1 MNIILAFLAFNVIII
16 VHELGHFIAAKLSHI
31 KVNEFS
37 MFVGPKLFGFERGG
51 TVYSLRLFPILAYVK
66 MEGEDEAAVSE
77 MSYNRKPPWV
87 RAVVALAGPMAN
99 LLFALLVLLVVFS
112 ISGYNTTRI
121 NIVASESPAFEAGL
135 KSGDVVTKYDG
146 KKIYQPMDLIQ
157 FMYVGKGRHAGI
169 EVYRD
174 GEIMSL
180 SIDPRHIPEQT
191 RYLFGFAVKEPEGS
205 QSNVIG
211 EVFHGTPAETAGL
224 LGDDRIIR
232 LNETEISSKKNIDD
246 FMATNGDKP
255 VNVVVSRNGE
265 TFGFTV
271 TPKLEKTSEQYYA
284 GFDFAHERGNLF
296 DIFRYSVGFTWSTV
310 RSVAYT
316 LVWLITG
323 KVSVSQMMGP
333 VGIVSTMSSVVQQSP
348 TFGMVILN
356 LMSITAF
363 ISTALGATNL
373 IPFPALDGSKIVIA
387 LVEAVRK
394 KPITPEREAFI
405 TMVGFV
411 LLIALAVFT
420 LYNDIVRVVGG

>member
-1 MNIILAFLAFNVIII
+1 MNLFLAFLAFNVIII
-16 VHELGHFIAAKLSHI
+16 IHELGHFIAAKLSRI

-37 MFVGPKLFGFERGG
+37 LFVGPKLFSFKWGG

-77 MSYNRKPPWV
+77 MSYNSKPPWV
-87 RAVVALAGPMAN
+87 RAVVAVSGPMAN
-99 LLFALLVLLVVFS
+99 LLFALIVLFIVFS
-112 ISGYNTTRI
+112 FTGYNTTRI
-121 NIVASESPAFEAGL
+121 NTVVSGSPAFEAGL
-135 KSGDVVTKYDG
+135 KSGDIVARYDG
-146 KKIYQPMDLIQ
+146 KRIYQPMDLIQ
-157 FMYVGKGRHAGI
+157 FMYVGKGRHADI

-174 GEIMSL
+174 GKVMSL
-180 SIDPRHIPEQT
+180 PIDPKHIPEQT
-191 RYLFGFAVKEPEGS
+191 RYLFGFSVKQPEGS
-205 QSNVIG
+205 ESNVIG
-211 EVFHGTPAETAGL
+211 EVFHGTPAEIAGL
-224 LGDDRIIR
+224 LSNDRIIR
-232 LNETEISSKKNIDD
+232 LNDTEISSKKNIDD
-246 FMATNGDKP
+246 FMASNRDKP

-271 TPKLEKTSEQYYA
+271 TPKPEKTPEQYYA

-296 DIFRYSVGFTWSTV
+296 DVIGYSVSFTWSTV
-310 RSVAYT
+310 RSVAYS

-323 KVSVSQMMGP
+323 KVSISQMMGP

-348 TFGMVILN
+348 TFAMVILN

-394 KPITPEREAFI
+394 KPIPPEREAFI

-411 LLIALAVFT
+411 LLIALAIFT
-420 LYNDIVRVVGG
+420 LYNDIIRVVSG